1 MFNAQSKIVMA
12 ALAFPLTFSLFI
24 KGCAQ
29 QQQQGKSVGQPVKAS
44 SKMDD
49 VKTGTWGG
57 EHVRLEVNASG
68 AEIEFDC
75 GHGTIDEKIALDPQ
89 GRFDARGAH
98 VRERGGPVRKDET
111 PDSHPAQ
118 FKGEIK
124 GDQMTLTVT
133 ETDTHT
139 NLGTFTL
146 TYGGQAKL
154 MKCR

>member
-1 MFNAQSKIVMA
+1 MFSAQSKILTTAVV
-12 ALAFPLTFSLFI
+12 FPLMFAFLI
-24 KGCAQ
+24 KGCAR
-29 QQQQGKSVGQPVKAS
+29 QQGQGASQPVGAA

-49 VKTGTWGG
+49 VKVGTWGG
-57 EHVRLEVNASG
+57 EHVRLEVGAGG

-75 GHGTIDEKIALDPQ
+75 GHGTIDEKLAPDRQ
-89 GRFDARGAH
+89 GRFDARGTH
-98 VRERGGPVRKDET
+98 VREHGGPVRKDET

-118 FKGEIK
+118 FKGEVK
-124 GDQMTLTVT
+124 GDRMTLTVT

-139 NLGTFTL
+139 SLGTFTL